1 MKLPEY
7 YRNEIFTGKLSRF
20 YDLIFFA
27 TTFGLGDITR
37 KNILKFI
44 SEHDKKILDLAT
56 GTGSSAIVIKNKFK
70 NAKVYG
76 ADLSKE
82 MLEIARKKNKKI
94 KFSLQNI
101 EKTNFKSN
109 SFDIVTISF
118 GLHEI
123 PLENRYNVI
132 KEAYGLLKKKGKFI
146 MLDFHAPKNIFLR
159 LLFLLFVKIAEPYGK
174 SFLRQDLVSN
184 LKKYKFYNI
193 KKIDYYNSLFQI
205 IYGVK

>member
-1 MKLPEY
+1 MKLREY
-7 YRNEIFTGKLSRF
+7 DRNEIFTGKLSRF

-132 KEAYGLLKKKGKFI
+132 KEAYKLLKKKGKFI